1 MFGRIA
7 RRYDV
12 ANRMLSGGIDVW
24 WRRCLVRAVRR
35 TRPTHVLDLA
45 TGSGDVAFALARAL
59 PPDAAIVGMD
69 FCRPMLDEAEVKKVR
84 SGRSKNVTFREGDG
98 LALPVDD
105 ASFDAVTI
113 SFGLRNMAD
122 RHRALS
128 EMWRVLRPGG
138 YVFVLEFSQPRAVF
152 RGLYFA
158 YLRHVLPRLA
168 ALITG
173 DKGAYDYLGG
183 SIEDFPPHTA
193 VSAELTRAGFD
204 AVEVDRLTLGTVA
217 LHRARRPISSDPS
230 PASNSAVS

>member
-1 MFGRIA
+1 
-7 RRYDV
+7 
-12 ANRMLSGGIDVW
+12 
-24 WRRCLVRAVRR
+24 
-35 TRPTHVLDLA
+35 
-45 TGSGDVAFALARAL
+45 
-59 PPDAAIVGMD
+59 
-69 FCRPMLDEAEVKKVR
+69 
-84 SGRSKNVTFREGDG
+84 NVTFREGDG
-98 LALPVDD
+98 LALPLDD

-168 ALITG
+168 ALNTG

-183 SIEDFPPHTA
+183 SIEDFPPRTA

-204 AVEVDRLTLGTVA
+204 AVEVDRLTLGT
-217 LHRARRPISSDPS
+217 
-230 PASNSAVS
+230 